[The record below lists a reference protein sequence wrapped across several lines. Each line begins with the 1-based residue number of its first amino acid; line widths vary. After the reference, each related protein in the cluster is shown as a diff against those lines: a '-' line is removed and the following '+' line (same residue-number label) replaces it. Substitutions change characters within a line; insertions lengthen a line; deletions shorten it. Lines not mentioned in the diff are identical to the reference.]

1 MPKIAAKATT
11 AIKTMTG
18 VETELLGADF
28 AAGAGLKIAT

>member
-1 MPKIAAKATT
+1 MLKITAKATA
-11 AIKTMTG
+11 AIKTMID